1 MIEHREAHEFDP
13 NGRGLCSV
21 CNLPKNVLEHKRW
34 AEMHYEEAEAD
45 YHALLNEGRAERK
58 EEDRVAREGAR
69 RVKVGD
75 TVYWHDM
82 DDGKCSGFYKIT
94 SMRSEEFISVT
105 GQPEEEMLFTLE
117 GNGEERE
124 IMQCEVDY
132 PPFPPGWIPVKD
144 DRDRGYT
151 MEEVEA
157 ETDRML
163 NSWAEGATKRNR
175 ARDALAGY
183 E

>member
-1 MIEHREAHEFDP
+1 
-13 NGRGLCSV
+13 
-21 CNLPKNVLEHKRW
+21 
-34 AEMHYEEAEAD
+34 MHYEEAEAD

-75 TVYWHDM
+75 TLYWHDM

-124 IMQCEVDY
+124 IMQCRL
-132 PPFPPGWIPVKD
+132 ITLRSL
-144 DRDRGYT
+144 RDGFRSRMIVT
-151 MEEVEA
+151 EA
-157 ETDRML
+157 IR
-163 NSWAEGATKRNR
+163 WKR
-175 ARDALAGY
+175 
-183 E
+183 